1 MGWWAGNNW
10 RIVGVLEFIQLVLR
24 KGLYSSFEANDLED
38 LEDTALLSSVSAH
51 ERALSFVF
59 VSLVFSLLRLSALEK
74 DFPLRLP
81 TKEYRNINQVI
92 NVQPEHVFFFII

>member
-1 MGWWAGNNW
+1 M
-10 RIVGVLEFIQLVLR
+10 GVLEFIQLVLR

-59 VSLVFSLLRLSALEK
+59 
-74 DFPLRLP
+74 FPCFLASSVECAGKGFP
-81 TKEYRNINQVI
+81 SSPSNQGI
-92 NVQPEHVFFFII
+92 SQY

>member
-10 RIVGVLEFIQLVLR
+10 RIVGVLEFIPLVLR

-59 VSLVFSLLRLSALEK
+59 
-74 DFPLRLP
+74 FPLFSR
-81 TKEYRNINQVI
+81 
-92 NVQPEHVFFFII
+92 FFG